1 MTDTSIAVQDITV
14 ADFLEGK
21 FFFEMKKYLG
31 CDSTNLKLL
40 KTQDPNAY
48 RSAARHV
55 LDNEVTSQC
64 AWHIMDTVRVDGSGW
79 SATTP
84 QDPTSLLPRQIRI
97 GHPGEGHT
105 R

>member
-14 ADFLEGK
+14 ADFLEGE

-55 LDNEVTSQC
+55 LDNVVTSQC
-64 AWHIMDTVRVDGSGW
+64 AWHIMDKGRRVRMERNNTARSNEP
-79 SATTP
+79 SPTP
-84 QDPTSLLPRQIRI
+84 DPNRTSW
-97 GHPGEGHT
+97 
-105 R
+105 